1 MTDDAHDERFRRH
14 EAIMEGLARMIP
26 TGENGREA

>member
-1 MTDDAHDERFRRH
+1 MPRPGGTIY
-14 EAIMEGLARMIP
+14 AIGAVGTLLARMIP